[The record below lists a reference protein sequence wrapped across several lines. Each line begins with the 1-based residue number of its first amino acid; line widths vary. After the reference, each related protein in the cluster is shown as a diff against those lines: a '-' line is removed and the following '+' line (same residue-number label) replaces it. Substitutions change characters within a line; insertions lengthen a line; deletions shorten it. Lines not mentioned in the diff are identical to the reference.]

1 MDRCKEYSC
10 FALSFAGLGYIALR
24 LLTRLRSAAALSGI
38 AIHSP
43 VLPPALNAIGTLAAI
58 FAVARIVA
66 LAVRRWRPRHP
77 SPSPAPSRGIAE
89 GACAASLSLAAAGQT
104 ALAFRLARHSALARP

>member
-24 LLTRLRSAAALSGI
+24 LLTSFAPGGGVSGI
-38 AIHSP
+38 AVHSP

-77 SPSPAPSRGIAE
+77 SPSPAPSAAASPRVVRCKSYRLPPPVKPRSHFGLRGIP
-89 GACAASLSLAAAGQT
+89 
-104 ALAFRLARHSALARP
+104 R